1 MDGAAATIDTA
12 WRAVQVAPLAAV
24 AQPRLQEARSRKAAA
39 QVIVEQLRTIIRAED
54 RAALDTLVRTT
65 M

>member
-1 MDGAAATIDTA
+1 VDGAAATIDTA

-39 QVIVEQLRTIIRAED
+39 QVIL
-54 RAALDTLVRTT
+54 
-65 M
+65 